1 MKVQLAFAISLLFCA
16 GEILVASAGVPEDLL
31 IYLPFNE
38 GNGVRTEDASG
49 NGFDGKLK
57 NGAKWTA
64 NGKGGSAVEFG
75 NGNNTHV
82 AAEGNILD
90 PILESGQFTLGAYFK
105 LTQHQGFDAIIS
117 VEMQGAGCCKYRI
130 LVSPGFHP
138 YWNASNGPPND
149 RTFAGFQFKLNTWY
163 SFVLTYDGLRGNV
176 YVNGKLIA
184 GVDEAIKPPIAS
196 PSTLYVGRGEA
207 DGMHTLEGG
216 IIDEVFIFS
225 RALTQREI
233 QSVMKEGVI
242 SAVSEFAVNPKGKI
256 STTWS
261 ALKTRRIVNN
271 YREGGDGSK

>member
-1 MKVQLAFAISLLFCA
+1 MRFVFAFSILFSVA
-16 GEILVASAGVPEDLL
+16 QILVPSAGALDDLL

-38 GNGVRTEDASG
+38 GEGVRTEDASG

-57 NGAKWTA
+57 NGAKWTE

-75 NGNNTHV
+75 NGNNSHV
-82 AAEGNILD
+82 AAEGKILD
-90 PILESGQFTLGAYFK
+90 PISESGQFTIGAYFK
-105 LTQHQGFDAIIS
+105 LTQHRGFDAIVS

-130 LVSPGFHP
+130 LVSPGFNP

-163 SFVLTYDGLRGNV
+163 NYVLTYDGQRGNV
-176 YVNGKLIA
+176 YVNGKLIT
-184 GVDEAIKPPIAS
+184 GVDEGITPPIVS

-216 IIDEVFIFS
+216 VIDEVFIFS

-233 QSVMKEGVI
+233 QNIMKGGVI
-242 SAVSEFAVNPKGKI
+242 PAVSAFGVDPKGKL

-261 ALKTRRIVNN
+261 ALKTHRIVDS
-271 YREGGDGSK
+271 Y